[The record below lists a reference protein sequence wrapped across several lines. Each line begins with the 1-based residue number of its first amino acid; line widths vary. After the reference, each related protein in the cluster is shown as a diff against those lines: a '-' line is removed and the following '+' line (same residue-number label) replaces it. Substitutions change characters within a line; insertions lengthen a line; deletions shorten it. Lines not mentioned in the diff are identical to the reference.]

1 MLTLVILLEIWK
13 IFIFMESFKP
23 CPNLISSDDKFLCVL
38 SPVSVKSISL
48 SLSKLSLCSVFY
60 KLNCRIFHM
69 YLCLSFFQV
78 WSIWR
83 SRAEW
88 SFFNFVWVKK
98 CLKIFLKFLIWKLE
112 YLPSKHEPKVCVGMH
127 TSLILKLPHPY
138 TDYLDMPTHWC
149 LRNLFCATIFQYL
162 PDLIPIRN
170 TKSVQCN

>member
-1 MLTLVILLEIWK
+1 MINFCVFFLQSLLNP
-13 IFIFMESFKP
+13 S
-23 CPNLISSDDKFLCVL
+23 LY
-38 SPVSVKSISL
+38 L
-48 SLSKLSLCSVFY
+48 SLSCPYVLYFINWIAVYFTCIY
-60 KLNCRIFHM
+60 A
-69 YLCLSFFQV
+69 CLFSKYEVYGDQGQNEV
-78 WSIWR
+78 
-83 SRAEW
+83 
-88 SFFNFVWVKK
+88 FFNFVWVKK

-127 TSLILKLPHPY
+127 TSLVLKLPHPY